1 MARLHGSVNKNDYH
15 YVIIYDNGGN
25 KYFRTHKDIMEKHEI
40 SYKTIKTFMK
50 NENYTS
56 KKFPFIKDIKR
67 IKVPIK
73 AIPIF
78 D

>member
-15 YVIIYDNGGN
+15 YVIIYQQGGN
-25 KYFRTHKDIMEKHEI
+25 KYFKTHKDIMDQHTI
-40 SYKTIKTFMK
+40 SYKTIKSFMRK
-50 NENYTS
+50 ENYTS

-67 IKVPIK
+67 IKIPVN